1 MSEALLR
8 IEALRKSFGGLA
20 VSRDITLDV
29 HAGEI
34 HALIGPNGAG
44 KTTLMDQIGGQLR
57 PDGGR
62 IILEGR
68 DITTWPVHARARAG
82 LARSFQ
88 ITRLMDDMSVFDN
101 ALLAVMAH
109 AGTPWRFL
117 GAARE
122 DEHLRDAAIAVLALV
137 DMGAH
142 AGQRAGEL
150 SHGLRR
156 QLELALALAGR
167 PLLLLLDEP
176 MAGLGPRESAR
187 MVEILREVAEGRT
200 LLLVEHDM
208 DAVFAL
214 ASRISVLV
222 GGRII
227 ASGAPADIR
236 RDAAVRAAYLGE
248 EEERDDA

>member
-1 MSEALLR
+1 MAEPLLR
-8 IEALRKSFGGLA
+8 IENLRKSFGGLA
-20 VSRDITLDV
+20 VTRGLSLEVRS
-29 HAGEI
+29 GEV

-62 IILEGR
+62 IALEGR
-68 DITTWPVHARARAG
+68 EITTWPVHARARAG

-88 ITRLMDDMSVFDN
+88 ITRLMNEMSVFDN

-109 AGTPWRFL
+109 MGTPWRFFRP
-117 GAARE
+117 ARQ
-122 DEHLRDAAIAVLALV
+122 DEALRDAAIAALARV
-137 DMGAH
+137 DMGPWAE
-142 AGQRAGEL
+142 RPAGEL

-167 PLLLLLDEP
+167 PRIVLLDEP

-187 MVEILREVAEGRT
+187 MVELLREVAEGCT

-214 ASRISVLV
+214 ADRISVLV
-222 GGRII
+222 SGEII
-227 ASGAPADIR
+227 ATGAPEDIR
-236 RDAAVRAAYLGE
+236 RDEAVRAAYLGE
-248 EEERDDA
+248 EEDA